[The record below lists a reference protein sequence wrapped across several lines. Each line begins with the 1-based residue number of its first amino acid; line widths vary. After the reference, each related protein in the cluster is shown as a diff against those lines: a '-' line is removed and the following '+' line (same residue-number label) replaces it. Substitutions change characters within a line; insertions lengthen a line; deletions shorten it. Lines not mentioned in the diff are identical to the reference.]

1 MTGYTDET
9 FPAWYERLTDLE
21 RYDFDTDYATDDTMP
36 DQSPEQGST
45 TMTAP
50 NDKYNQPIIIYEG
63 CHDLA
68 FSTVGEEGDKTYS
81 VFSTKTGE
89 HLGFAAQ
96 WTDGTYTAWGTNYIE
111 KLERPV
117 STLHEA
123 VMAFND

>member
-21 RYDFDTDYATDDTMP
+21 RYDYDTSFGDTFSEP
-36 DQSPEQGST
+36 QQESQ
-45 TMTAP
+45 TMTST

-68 FSTVGEEGDKTYS
+68 FATVGEEGDKTYS
-81 VFSTKTGE
+81 MYNTKTGE

-96 WTDGTYTAWGTNYIE
+96 WTNGTYTAWGTNYIE

-123 VMAFND
+123 VMTFKD

>member
-1 MTGYTDET
+1 MTMQTGYTDET

-21 RYDFDTDYATDDTMP
+21 RYDYDTSFGDTFSEP
-36 DQSPEQGST
+36 QQEPQ
-45 TMTAP
+45 TMTST

-96 WTDGTYTAWGTNYIE
+96 WTGGTYTAWGTNYIE

-123 VMAFND
+123 VMTFND